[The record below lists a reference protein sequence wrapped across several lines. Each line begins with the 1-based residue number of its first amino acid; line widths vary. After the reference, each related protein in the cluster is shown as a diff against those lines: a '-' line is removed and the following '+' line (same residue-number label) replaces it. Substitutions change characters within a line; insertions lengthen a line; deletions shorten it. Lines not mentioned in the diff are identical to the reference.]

1 MSTPQN
7 PTVDQT
13 ATEPS
18 DSPATLR
25 KQRLEAINAQLKER
39 GLKELRKLG
48 DHTKG
53 EFELTRIV
61 EVYDHSK
68 RFFTDI
74 KFAAI
79 FPDGKEGEF
88 TVRFNVNGA
97 ISDGAVIVVVINGL
111 FAVIKQWRVPLG
123 LWTYEVCRGFGAKL
137 DNAQNRGELGTLKI
151 SDLPIATLT
160 RELGDALMATAEIT
174 SVTHLGKIAEN
185 TGTNAVTPDHF
196 LVQIQV
202 DEALLAAKLESA
214 DGLKVCLWTA
224 DEVDRQL
231 GKRIADNHSIT
242 ALCLAQRHIDRLP
255 RRSAE

>member
-1 MSTPQN
+1 MSDSQN
-7 PTVDQT
+7 QTADQT
-13 ATEPS
+13 FAEPS

-39 GLKELRKLG
+39 GLKQLKKLG

-53 EFELTRIV
+53 EFETTKII
-61 EVYDHSK
+61 EIYDHSK
-68 RFFTDI
+68 RFFTDV

-79 FPDGKEGEF
+79 FPGGKDGEF
-88 TVRFNVNGA
+88 TVRFNANGEV
-97 ISDGAVIVVVINGL
+97 SDGAVIVVVINGL
-111 FAVIKQWRVPLG
+111 FAIIKQWRVPLG
-123 LWTYEVCRGFGAKL
+123 VWTYEVCRGFGEKL

-151 SDLPIATLT
+151 SDLPIGTLT
-160 RELGDALMATAEIT
+160 RELGDAVMATAEIT

-202 DEALLAAKLESA
+202 DEALLATKLNGA
-214 DGLKVCLWTA
+214 DGLKVFLWTA

-255 RRSAE
+255 RRRAE